1 MRKIRD
7 IPLILHG
14 KGNPWLFNFLA
25 VNMKKT
31 TIPSILLWIAR
42 IITGALFVFS
52 GLIKANDPLGFSYKL
67 EEYFQVFSLSF
78 LNEFSVIIAVLLC
91 SLEIILGSL
100 LLLGIWKNK
109 VMAGLLALIV
119 FFTFLTFYSAFFEVV
134 TSCGCFGD
142 AIPLSPWQ
150 SFIKDLVLLV
160 LIIFLFI
167 QRRHIQPVVEDLYT
181 KNIITAGITI
191 LSIGIGVYTY
201 NFLPILD
208 FLPYKKG
215 NNLPELMQIPQGAA
229 LDEYV
234 TQYTLKNKITGEVKE
249 MSDKEYLKTEIW
261 KDEDWE
267 IIGEPKTTLLKKGY
281 QAPISDLIINDANG
295 LDNTE
300 IIIENPQYN
309 LIIVAYDL
317 NHSNLNALVKLNNLA
332 KEAEEGFKIRSVIL
346 TSSSSQL
353 AESISQELQLSTEF
367 FYADAIPL
375 KSMVRSNPGLILM
388 KNGTVINKWSYHLT
402 PSFER
407 LSKMYFD

>member
-1 MRKIRD
+1 
-7 IPLILHG
+7 
-14 KGNPWLFNFLA
+14 
-25 VNMKKT
+25 MKKT
-31 TIPSILLWIAR
+31 TIPHILLWIAR
-42 IITGALFVFS
+42 IFTGALFVFS

-67 EEYFQVFSLSF
+67 EEYFQVFSIGF
-78 LNEFSVIIAVLLC
+78 LNEYAVIIAVLLC

-109 VMAGLLALIV
+109 VIAGLLALII

-150 SFIKDLVLLV
+150 SFIKDLILLA
-160 LIIFLFI
+160 LIIFI
-167 QRRHIQPVVEDLYT
+167 YTQRKLIQPLIEDLYT
-181 KNIITAGITI
+181 KNIVTAGITI
-191 LSIGIGVYTY
+191 ISIGIGVYTY

-215 NNLPELMQIPQGAA
+215 NNLPELMRIPQGAT
-229 LDEYV
+229 LDEYE
-234 TQYTLKNKITGEVKE
+234 TLYTLKNKTTNEVKE

-261 KDEDWE
+261 KDENWE
-267 IIGEPKTTLLKKGY
+267 ITGEPKTTLLKKGY

-295 LDNTE
+295 IDNTDL
-300 IIIENPQYN
+300 IIENPQYN

-317 NHSNLNALVKLNNLA
+317 NQSNLNALLKLNSLA
-332 KEAEEGFKIRSVIL
+332 VEAEEQFTIRTVIL
-346 TSSSSQL
+346 TSSSNQL

-375 KSMVRSNPGLILM
+375 KSMIRSNPGLILM
-388 KNGTVINKWSYHLT
+388 KNGKVINKWSYHLT

-407 LSKMYFD
+407 LSKMYFNK

>member
-1 MRKIRD
+1 
-7 IPLILHG
+7 
-14 KGNPWLFNFLA
+14 
-25 VNMKKT
+25 MKKT

-42 IITGALFVFS
+42 IVTGALFVFS

-67 EEYFQVFSLSF
+67 EEYFQVFSLNF
-78 LNEFSVIIAVLLC
+78 LNEFAVIIAVLLC

-167 QRRHIQPVVEDLYT
+167 QRKHIQPVVEDLYT
-181 KNIITAGITI
+181 KNIVTAGIAI
-191 LSIGIGVYTY
+191 ISIGIGVYTY

-215 NNLPELMQIPQGAA
+215 NNLPELMRIPQGAA
-229 LDEYV
+229 LDEYE
-234 TQYTLKNKITGEVKE
+234 TQYTLKNKITGEIKE

-281 QAPISDLIINDANG
+281 QAPISDLVINDANG
-295 LDNTE
+295 LDNTD

-309 LIIVAYDL
+309 LIIIAYDL
-317 NHSNLNALVKLNNLA
+317 NHSNLNALVKLSNLA
-332 KEAEEGFKIRSVIL
+332 KEAEEEFKIRSVIL
-346 TSSSSQL
+346 TASSSQL
-353 AESISQELQLSTEF
+353 AESTSQELQLSTEF

>member
-1 MRKIRD
+1 
-7 IPLILHG
+7 
-14 KGNPWLFNFLA
+14 
-25 VNMKKT
+25 MKKT

-42 IITGALFVFS
+42 IVTGALFVFS

-67 EEYFQVFSLSF
+67 EEYFQVFSLNF
-78 LNEFSVIIAVLLC
+78 LNEFAVIIAVLLC

-167 QRRHIQPVVEDLYT
+167 QRKHIQPVVEDLYT
-181 KNIITAGITI
+181 KNIVTAGIAI
-191 LSIGIGVYTY
+191 ISIGIGVYTY

-215 NNLPELMQIPQGAA
+215 NNLPELMRIPQGAA
-229 LDEYV
+229 LDEYE
-234 TQYTLKNKITGEVKE
+234 TQYTLKNKITGEIKE

-281 QAPISDLIINDANG
+281 QAPISDLVINDANG
-295 LDNTE
+295 LDNTD

-317 NHSNLNALVKLNNLA
+317 NHSNLNALVKLNNLT
-332 KEAEEGFKIRSVIL
+332 KEAEEEFKIRSIIL

-353 AESISQELQLSTEF
+353 AESTSQELQLSTEF

>member
-1 MRKIRD
+1 
-7 IPLILHG
+7 
-14 KGNPWLFNFLA
+14 
-25 VNMKKT
+25 MKKS
-31 TIPSILLWIAR
+31 TIPYILLWIAR
-42 IITGALFVFS
+42 ILTGVLFVFS

-67 EEYFQVFSLSF
+67 EEYFQVFSIEF
-78 LNEFSVIIAVLLC
+78 LNEYSVVIAVLLC

-150 SFIKDLVLLV
+150 SFIKDVILLA

-167 QRRHIQPVVEDLYT
+167 QRKLIYPVVEDLYT
-181 KNIITAGITI
+181 KNIVTAGIAI
-191 LSIGIGVYTY
+191 ISIGIGVYTY

-215 NNLPELMQIPQGAA
+215 NNLPELMHIPQGAT
-229 LDEYV
+229 LDEYE
-234 TQYTLKNKITGEVKE
+234 TRYTLKNKVTHEVRE

-261 KDEDWE
+261 RDEDWE

-295 LDNTE
+295 IDNTD

-317 NHSNLNALVKLNNLA
+317 NQSSSNALIKLDHLA
-332 KEAEEGFKIRSVIL
+332 KEAEEQFKVRSVIL

-353 AESISQELQLSTEF
+353 AELTSQDLHLSTEF

-375 KSMVRSNPGLILM
+375 KSMIRSNPGLMLM
-388 KNGTVINKWSYHLT
+388 RNGYVIDKWSYHLI